1 QGLAASYQNRF
12 ASDTSLGEVVITPD
26 ASTFGNY
33 TVLNAY
39 LVNFNELTI
48 NGMDAGYVVTIS
60 GYLITNDKMWG

>member
-1 QGLAASYQNRF
+1 
-12 ASDTSLGEVVITPD
+12 D
-26 ASTFGNY
+26 AGTFGNY